1 MRKSPRLAGHSNL
14 GLEEKLKT
22 LVYGVWDGKVYDLR
36 KQSAADDAAIPGLTG
51 LEAFA
56 PENPVKVFVA
66 DRGFMVFDENAN
78 LAGAFWQ
85 YLARAAEESCGKC
98 TPCRVGTVELRDQ
111 LDGLRRGETPS
122 GGLHSLRMLAHLLAT
137 TSLCGLGQSSGR
149 ALLDALTHFP
159 SAFDVKAPVGEQ
171 NGVIYTTAPC
181 IEACPSRLDVP
192 RYIDAIRAGRN
203 TQAMDVILE
212 KYPMAASC
220 GRVCVR
226 FCESACRRQDAEG
239 ALAIKMLKRFASDKA
254 HASGKDFFDPASV
267 KPVLSTKKK
276 VAVVGAGP
284 AGVTCA
290 YQLLKR
296 GVDVDVLDMQHKAG
310 GMASVGIPSYR
321 LPKDVL
327 KAETEGAIVSLGGKM
342 VYGKK
347 LGEDFAINDLFA
359 QGYDSVFLGYGAS
372 RGTLLGVQD
381 EDPTLKG
388 YFSGI
393 DFLKAVHD
401 RVEDGVPFEV
411 KGEVVVVGGGNVA
424 MDCVRS
430 ALRLGAKKVHLVYRR
445 TVADMPADHE
455 EIEAS
460 EKEGVVFHCLTN
472 PSRLISDNGKVVG
485 VEVVDMRQT
494 EMDARGRRSV
504 EAVEGSEHRL
514 NCDVVIAAIG
524 QQVDRATL
532 GETDGIETDRWGCVV
547 ADKDT
552 MATSRPGV
560 FAGGDC
566 VLGPQTLI
574 QAMAHGERA
583 ALSIVQYLQGE
594 TPVVLPEQ
602 RMQQLIADNKL
613 LKNECLKHE
622 VMLKDRQPVPEQDV
636 ESRVGNFTE
645 VEFAL
650 TQRDAYLESERCLR
664 CYRHYLVVTE
674 NPLADTARAVEF
686 A

>member
-1 MRKSPRLAGHSNL
+1 ML
-14 GLEEKLKT
+14 
-22 LVYGVWDGKVYDLR
+22 YGVWDGKVYDFR
-36 KQSAADDAAIPGLTG
+36 KQAASDEAVIPGLSG
-51 LEAFA
+51 LEVFA

-66 DRGFMVFDENAN
+66 DRGFMVFDASAN

-85 YLARAAEESCGKC
+85 YLARAADESCGKC

-111 LDGLRRGETPS
+111 LDLLRRGDEPA

-137 TSLCGLGQSSGR
+137 TSLCGLGQSSGK
-149 ALLDALTHFP
+149 ALMDALTHFP
-159 SAFDVKAPVGEQ
+159 SEFSGKAPVAEQ

-192 RYIDAIRAGRN
+192 RYIDSIREGRN
-203 TQAMDVILE
+203 TQAMEVILD

-226 FCESACRRQDAEG
+226 FCESACRRTKAEG

-254 HASGKDFFDPASV
+254 YASSKSFFNKERV
-267 KPVLSTKKK
+267 RPVLPARKK

-290 YQLLKR
+290 YQLLKQ
-296 GVDVDVLDMQHKAG
+296 GIDVDVIDMQHKAG

-327 KAETEGAIVSLGGKM
+327 KAETEDAIVSLGGKM
-342 VYGKK
+342 VYGRK
-347 LGEDFAINDLFA
+347 LGEDFSVNDLFA
-359 QGYDSVFLGYGAS
+359 EGYDSVFLGYGAS
-372 RGTLLGVQD
+372 RGTLLGVKD
-381 EDPTLKG
+381 EDPSLKG

-411 KGEVVVVGGGNVA
+411 NGEVIVVGGGNVA

-430 ALRLGAKKVHLVYRR
+430 ALRLGARKVHLVYRR

-460 EKEGVVFHCLTN
+460 EKEGIVFHCLTN
-472 PSRLISDNGKVVG
+472 PSRLIADNGRVVG

-494 EMDARGRRSV
+494 EVDARGRRNV
-504 EAVEGSEHRL
+504 EAVEGSEHVL
-514 NCDVVIAAIG
+514 KCDVVIAAIG

-532 GETDGIETDRWGCVV
+532 GEADGIETDRWGCVV

-552 MATSRPGV
+552 MTTSREGV

-583 ALSIVQYLQGE
+583 ALSIVQYLQGQQ
-594 TPVVLPEQ
+594 PSVLPEQ
-602 RMQQLIADNKL
+602 RMQALIAANKL
-613 LKNECLKHE
+613 LKGDCLQREPMPKP
-622 VMLKDRQPVPEQDV
+622 RQAVPEQPV
-636 ESRVGNFTE
+636 EDRVGNFTE
-645 VEFAL
+645 VELAL

-674 NPLADTARAVEF
+674 NPLAHTARAAEF